1 MKLSSILFEGFR
13 EDVSIING
21 KKYVTDWLGNADT
34 LLDFTR
40 ALDRIPDTIESI
52 QVPINTTIFAS
63 SKDNKT
69 IKPEGDWRK
78 EVRTIVFKVV
88 GEHEKEGNKLEGIR
102 ISSFYTIG
110 PNGADKHPIYVS
122 IDTKESREF
131 GDFMRSGKGGPLD

>member
-34 LLDFTR
+34 LIEFEQ
-40 ALDRIPDTIESI
+40 ALKRMPDTIESI
-52 QVPINTTIFAS
+52 QVPTDTRMFNPGR
-63 SKDNKT
+63 KK
-69 IKPEGDWRK
+69 IKPEGSWK
-78 EVRTIVFKVV
+78 LEVFATVSKVV
-88 GEHEKEGNKLEGIR
+88 DEHEKEGNKLEGIR

-110 PNGADKHPIYVS
+110 PNGADEHPIYVH

>member
-1 MKLSSILFEGFR
+1 MKLTSILFEGFR

-34 LLDFTR
+34 LQDFQD
-40 ALDRIPDTIESI
+40 ALKRMPDTIESI
-52 QVPINTTIFAS
+52 QVPTDTGMFNPGR
-63 SKDNKT
+63 KK
-69 IKPEGDWRK
+69 IKPEGSWK
-78 EVRTIVFKVV
+78 LEVFATVSKVV
-88 GEHEKEGNKLEGIR
+88 DEHEKEGNKLEGIR

-110 PNGADKHPIYVS
+110 PKGADDHPIYVS

>member
-13 EDVSIING
+13 KDVSIING

-34 LLDFTR
+34 LIEFEQ
-40 ALDRIPDTIESI
+40 ALKRMPDTIESI
-52 QVPINTTIFAS
+52 QVPTDTGMFNPST
-63 SKDNKT
+63 KK
-69 IKPEGDWRK
+69 IKPEGSWK
-78 EVRTIVFKVV
+78 LEVFATVSKVV
-88 GEHEKEGNKLEGIR
+88 DEHEKEGNKLEGIR

-131 GDFMRSGKGGPLD
+131 GDFMRSGQGGPLD

>member
-34 LLDFTR
+34 LIEFEQ
-40 ALDRIPDTIESI
+40 ALKRMPDTIESI
-52 QVPINTTIFAS
+52 QVPTDTGMFNPG
-63 SKDNKT
+63 SKK
-69 IKPEGDWRK
+69 IKPEGSWK
-78 EVRTIVFKVV
+78 LEVFATVSKVV
-88 GEHEKEGNKLEGIR
+88 DEHEKEGNKLEGIR
-102 ISSFYTIG
+102 ISSFYPIG
-110 PNGADKHPIYVS
+110 PNGADDHPIYVS

>member
-34 LLDFTR
+34 LIEFEQ
-40 ALDRIPDTIESI
+40 ALKRMPDTIESI
-52 QVPINTTIFAS
+52 QVPTDTGMFNPGR
-63 SKDNKT
+63 KK
-69 IKPEGDWRK
+69 IKPEGSWK
-78 EVRTIVFKVV
+78 LEVFATVSKVV
-88 GEHEKEGNKLEGIR
+88 DEHEKEGNKLEGIR
-102 ISSFYTIG
+102 INSYYTIG
-110 PNGADKHPIYVS
+110 PNGADEHPIYVS

>member
-34 LLDFTR
+34 LIEFEQ
-40 ALDRIPDTIESI
+40 ALKRMPDTIESI
-52 QVPINTTIFAS
+52 QVPTDTGMFNPGR
-63 SKDNKT
+63 KK
-69 IKPEGDWRK
+69 IKPEGSWK
-78 EVRTIVFKVV
+78 LEVFATVSKVV
-88 GEHEKEGNKLEGIR
+88 DEHEKEGNKLEGIR

-110 PNGADKHPIYVS
+110 PKGADNHPIYVS

-131 GDFMRSGKGGPLD
+131 GDFMSSGKGGPLD

>member
-34 LLDFTR
+34 LIEFQQ
-40 ALDRIPDTIESI
+40 ALKRMPDTIESI
-52 QVPINTTIFAS
+52 QVPTDTGMFNTST
-63 SKDNKT
+63 KK
-69 IKPEGDWRK
+69 IKPEGNWK
-78 EVRTIVFKVV
+78 LEVFATVSKVV
-88 GEHEKEGNKLEGIR
+88 DEHEKEGNKLEGIR

-110 PNGADKHPIYVS
+110 PKGADDHPIYVS

-131 GDFMRSGKGGPLD
+131 GDFMSSGKGGPLD

>member
-34 LLDFTR
+34 LIEFEQ
-40 ALDRIPDTIESI
+40 ALKRMPDTIESI
-52 QVPINTTIFAS
+52 QVPTDTGMFNPGR
-63 SKDNKT
+63 KK
-69 IKPEGDWRK
+69 IKPEGSWK
-78 EVRTIVFKVV
+78 LEVFATVSKVV
-88 GEHEKEGNKLEGIR
+88 DEHEKEGNKLEGIR
-102 ISSFYTIG
+102 ISSFYPIG
-110 PNGADKHPIYVS
+110 PKGADDHPIYVS

>member
-34 LLDFTR
+34 LQDFQDAIKR
-40 ALDRIPDTIESI
+40 MPDTIESI
-52 QVPINTTIFAS
+52 QVPTDTGMFNTST
-63 SKDNKT
+63 KK
-69 IKPEGDWRK
+69 IKPEGSWK
-78 EVRTIVFKVV
+78 LEVFATVSKVV
-88 GEHEKEGNKLEGIR
+88 DEHEKEGNKLEGIR
-102 ISSFYTIG
+102 ISSFYPIG
-110 PNGADKHPIYVS
+110 PKGADDHPIYVS

>member
-34 LLDFTR
+34 LQDFQDAIKR
-40 ALDRIPDTIESI
+40 MPDTIESI
-52 QVPINTTIFAS
+52 EVPINTTIFSS
-63 SKDNKT
+63 SKDTKT
-69 IKPEGDWRK
+69 IKPEGSWK
-78 EVRTIVFKVV
+78 LEVYATVSKVV
-88 GEHEKEGNKLEGIR
+88 DEHEKEGNKLEGIR

-110 PNGADKHPIYVS
+110 PKGADEHPIYVS

>member
-34 LLDFTR
+34 LIEFEQ
-40 ALDRIPDTIESI
+40 ALKRMPDTIESI
-52 QVPINTTIFAS
+52 QVPTDTGMFTPG
-63 SKDNKT
+63 SKK
-69 IKPEGDWRK
+69 IKPEGSWK
-78 EVRTIVFKVV
+78 LEVFATVSKVV
-88 GEHEKEGNKLEGIR
+88 DEHEKEGNKLEGIR
-102 ISSFYTIG
+102 ISSFYPIG
-110 PNGADKHPIYVS
+110 PKGADDHPIYVS

>member
-34 LLDFTR
+34 LIEFEQ
-40 ALDRIPDTIESI
+40 ALKRMPDTIESI
-52 QVPINTTIFAS
+52 EVPTDTRMFNPST
-63 SKDNKT
+63 KK
-69 IKPEGDWRK
+69 IKPEGSWK
-78 EVRTIVFKVV
+78 LEVFATVSKVV
-88 GEHEKEGNKLEGIR
+88 DEHEKEGNKLEGIR
-102 ISSFYTIG
+102 ISSFYMIG
-110 PNGADKHPIYVS
+110 PKGADEHPIYVS

>member
-34 LLDFTR
+34 LQDFQDAIKR
-40 ALDRIPDTIESI
+40 MPDTIESI
-52 QVPINTTIFAS
+52 QVPINTAIFS
-63 SKDNKT
+63 TSNDSKK
-69 IKPEGDWRK
+69 IKPEGSWK
-78 EVRTIVFKVV
+78 LEVYATVAKVV
-88 GEHEKEGNKLEGIR
+88 QEHEKEGNKLEGIR

-110 PNGADKHPIYVS
+110 PNGADEHPIYVH